1 MKFISLPDKNRMNL
15 ILKGKGA
22 GFSVLEVIIAI
33 VILTITSAILLN
45 FLLSGDKLYSR
56 NLLIVNA
63 AQLAQNEAEAL
74 KAQAY
79 SLETIEEN
87 EFEEEVGNRV
97 YVVKRNILD
106 SAVFDSLFSGY
117 PIKVVE
123 IHVMEGVDSEKPL
136 TSFKMLQGYNIK

>member
-1 MKFISLPDKNRMNL
+1 MKLLSLYINYREKLFRR
-15 ILKGKGA
+15 GKES

-33 VILTITSAILLN
+33 VILTITSAILMN
-45 FLLSGDKLYSR
+45 FLLSGDKLHGR

-63 AQLAQNEAEAL
+63 SQLAQNEAEAL

-79 SLETIEEN
+79 SLETIEED
-87 EFEEEVGNRV
+87 EFETEVGSRM
-97 YVVKRNILD
+97 YYIKRNVLD
-106 SAVFDSLFSGY
+106 SAVFDSIFSGY

-123 IHVMEGVDSEKPL
+123 IQVREDVGSEKPL